1 MASLASKLEATA
13 SKGTGLLA
21 SKFFELLLGNPFSN
35 QISGQDQLPVEQ
47 FGQTAWLRYLSA
59 VDGRWLTNRFQV

>member
-21 SKFFELLLGNPFSN
+21 SKFFELVLGNPFSR
-35 QISGQDQLPVEQ
+35 QISGQDQVPVEQ
-47 FGQTAWLRYLSA
+47 LGQAAGAGSRA
-59 VDGRWLTNRFQV
+59 G